1 MQGGSNSEDRK
12 EGYWAPGCYRSLHGA
27 GRVGKADD
35 AYNEGTQLLNVG
47 KAREAIPHFD
57 QAIRLNPRYTEAY
70 TNRGIAWREKGDL
83 SGAITDFDKATE
95 LNPKYTRAYGDRDIT
110 RLLQGKDAEA
120 RQDFARCFDLDPGM
134 RTVFE
139 SLIEKARAKH
149 AVKP

>member
-1 MQGGSNSEDRK
+1 M
-12 EGYWAPGCYRSLHGA
+12 
-27 GRVGKADD
+27 
-35 AYNEGTQLLNVG
+35 NVG

-70 TNRGIAWREKGDL
+70 TNRGIAWREMGDL
-83 SGAITDFDKATE
+83 SGAIADFDKAIE
-95 LNPKYTRAYGDRDIT
+95 LNPNYARAYGDRGIT
-110 RLLQGKDAEA
+110 RLVQGKDAEA

-149 AVKP
+149 AGKP